1 MKYYLFI
8 DDTNFE
14 KNKKSSVLNSE
25 KISMVGFLLPED
37 KFMPVAYDLR
47 DSLEELKTEYNAD
60 EFHFTDIYNRKHDF
74 QGINSDDV
82 LSMIACFSD
91 IVDYHDLKF
100 VVQTINDK
108 NYSKIQEFTD
118 ETFLNQ
124 MKELGFP
131 INNQNN
137 IYEEYALMMCIA
149 RAEKYIKNLDSKN
162 TLIQVYCDEGLLE
175 KGKKI
180 ILQNAEKLNLPLYF
194 EPSKDL
200 PYLQI
205 ADFGAWALSRTKNT
219 LDKAS
224 GTQMKE
230 FEQKVMSLLEPLA
243 KRYVNIQTISENVES
258 GIDYD
263 QMYKN
268 LTNEKTQNQQKNI
281 EK

>member
-25 KISMVGFLLPED
+25 KISMVGFLLPEN

-175 KGKKI
+175 KGKKV

-194 EPSKDL
+194 ESSKDL

-205 ADFGAWALSRTKNT
+205 ADFCAWALSRTKNT

-268 LTNEKTQNQQKNI
+268 LTNEKTQNQQKII

>member
-14 KNKKSSVLNSE
+14 KNKKSNVLNSE

-175 KGKKI
+175 KGKKV

-194 EPSKDL
+194 ESSKDL

-263 QMYKN
+263 QMYQN
-268 LTNEKTQNQQKNI
+268 LTNKKTQNQQKNI

>member
-175 KGKKI
+175 KGKKV

-194 EPSKDL
+194 ESSKDL

-263 QMYKN
+263 QTYKN

>member
-175 KGKKI
+175 KGKKV

-194 EPSKDL
+194 ESSKDL

-230 FEQKVMSLLEPLA
+230 FEQKVMALLEPLA

-258 GIDYD
+258 GIEYD
-263 QMYKN
+263 QTYQN
-268 LTNEKTQNQQKNI
+268 LTNEKTQN
-281 EK
+281 

>member
-14 KNKKSSVLNSE
+14 KNKKSNVLNSE

-175 KGKKI
+175 KGKKV

-194 EPSKDL
+194 ESSKDL

-263 QMYKN
+263 QMYQN
-268 LTNEKTQNQQKNI
+268 LTNEKTQN
-281 EK
+281 

>member
-37 KFMPVAYDLR
+37 KFMPVAYDLI

-137 IYEEYALMMCIA
+137 IYEEYALMMCIS

-175 KGKKI
+175 KGKKV
-180 ILQNAEKLNLPLYF
+180 ILQNFEKLNLPLYF
-194 EPSKDL
+194 ESSKDL

-230 FEQKVMSLLEPLA
+230 FEQKVMALLEPLA

-263 QMYKN
+263 KTYQN
-268 LTNEKTQNQQKNI
+268 LTNEKTQN
-281 EK
+281 